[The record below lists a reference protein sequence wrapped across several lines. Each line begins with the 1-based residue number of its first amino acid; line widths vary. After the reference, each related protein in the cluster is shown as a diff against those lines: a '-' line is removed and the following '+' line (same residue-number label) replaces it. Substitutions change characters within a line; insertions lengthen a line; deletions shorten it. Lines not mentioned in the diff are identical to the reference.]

1 MASDPRTKRRRRPR
15 CRPALGILLAL
26 SIASVAHAQQPS
38 AADKETARSLMTQ
51 GEAQRG
57 KNELKA
63 SLQSFQ
69 GADAIMKVPSTGLEV
84 ARAHV
89 ALGNLLEAREAALGV
104 TRLPTLPNEP
114 PPFIEARAKAQALS
128 DDLEQRIPSVQIT
141 LKNVPEG
148 SAATVTVDGAVVP
161 AAALSFPRK
170 LNPGHHVVA
179 ANAGTSEGHVDVE
192 VREREVKPVLVELA
206 APAPVA
212 VVAPPPTIEPPPKKG
227 HMLTYVAFGV
237 GAAGLVVGS
246 VTGLMSL
253 SKTNGLKDQ
262 CPNNKCPG
270 ATYDSQAFQNDKSSA
285 QSTGTISTIGFIVG
299 GAGVAVGVVSL
310 FLGGKASASTTGKG
324 THDYTVS
331 PWIGAGSAGFRGIF

>member
-1 MASDPRTKRRRRPR
+1 MGSDPRTKRRRRPR
-15 CRPALGILLAL
+15 CMPALGILLAL

-148 SAATVTVDGAVVP
+148 AAPTVTVDGTALP
-161 AAALSFPRK
+161 AAALALPRK
-170 LNPGHHVVA
+170 LNPGHHVIA
-179 ANAGTSEGHVDVE
+179 ANAGSSEGHVDVD
-192 VREREVKPVLVELA
+192 VHERESKPVLVELA
-206 APAPVA
+206 PPALS
-212 VVAPPPTIEPPPKKG
+212 VVTPTSIEPSPKKDRT
-227 HMLTYVAFGV
+227 LTYAAFGV
-237 GAAGLVVGS
+237 GAAGLVVGGI
-246 VTGLMSL
+246 TGLLSI
-253 SKTNGLKDQ
+253 SKTSGLKDQ
-262 CPNNKCPG
+262 CPNNKCPA

-285 QSTGTISTIGFIVG
+285 QTMGTISTVGFIVG
-299 GAGVAVGVVSL
+299 GAGIAVGVVSL
-310 FLGGKASASTTGKG
+310 FLGGKASASTTGKAALTPTLG
-324 THDYTVS
+324 
-331 PWIGAGSAGFRGIF
+331 PWVGVGSAGFRGSF